1 MFELISKANK
11 VRKKFGYT
19 EVFVQVHN
27 KYFPSI
33 LSKPGV
39 KNVLSS
45 HLVQKIIEKL
55 ILSLEY
61 LQGIGSGWDVKTSG
75 ESELI
80 NLFSNSNKHKTIID
94 TGAHKGEFTDLVLS
108 NLCNVTIHQFEPQ
121 QVCIDVLEKKYENND
136 NVIINEFALSNT
148 EGQSQIYY
156 TEEGTGGASLT
167 ERKLKHNDAT
177 IEGNE
182 QVDIDTLDRYINNSD
197 VDNIDLLKVDV
208 EGNELNVLRGSED
221 LFNNKKIKACSFEFG
236 GCCIDTRTFLVDY
249 FDFFEKHGY
258 HLYRLTPSGY
268 LYPLPK
274 YREIDERFR
283 TTVYI
288 AISDSVKNTLV

>member
-11 VRKKFGYT
+11 IRKKGGYT
-19 EVFVQVHN
+19 EILVQAHH
-27 KYFPSI
+27 KYFPSV
-33 LSKPGV
+33 LNKPGV
-39 KNVLSS
+39 KEVLSS
-45 HLVQKIIEKL
+45 YRVQKIIEKL
-55 ILSLEY
+55 IFTLEY

-75 ESELI
+75 ESSLI
-80 NLFSNSNKHKTIID
+80 NLFSNINKHKIIID

-108 NLCNVTIHQFEPQ
+108 NLSNVTIHQFEPQ
-121 QVCIDVLEKKYENND
+121 QLCIDVLEKKYKDND

-182 QVDIDTLDRYINNSD
+182 QVKIDTLETYINNSD
-197 VDNIDLLKVDV
+197 IDNIDLLKIDV
-208 EGNELNVLRGSED
+208 EGNELDVLRGGEN
-221 LFNNKKIKACSFEFG
+221 LFKNEKVKVCSFEFG

-258 HLYRLTPSGY
+258 HLYRLTPGGY

-283 TTVYI
+283 TTVYV
-288 AISDSVKNTLV
+288 AISNSAKSTFV